1 MYFPILFLDRWYVVV
16 VYFSSRKIAILDC
29 CTLCYGGGSPI
40 EKAVRDEFV
49 RNLSAIWKESGHP
62 DSGFH
67 GYRVYFADVPQQHE
81 DLINDSG
88 IFAMK
93 NLEAW
98 AINVDMMDKL
108 NEADICHLRIKYVN
122 DMLSSPF
129 NSTDEGRF
137 KVQEFDEV
145 VYEKY
150 YKSA

>member
-1 MYFPILFLDRWYVVV
+1 MCNTRFKKNMHDTLFW
-16 VYFSSRKIAILDC
+16 FSLSSGLFFLY
-29 CTLCYGGGSPI
+29 LCVS
-40 EKAVRDEFV
+40 
-49 RNLSAIWKESGHP
+49 
-62 DSGFH
+62 
-67 GYRVYFADVPQQHE
+67 
-81 DLINDSG
+81 LINDSG

-129 NSTDEGRF
+129 NSADEGRF

-145 VYEKY
+145 VILVAM
-150 YKSA
+150 SICLIMPSCF